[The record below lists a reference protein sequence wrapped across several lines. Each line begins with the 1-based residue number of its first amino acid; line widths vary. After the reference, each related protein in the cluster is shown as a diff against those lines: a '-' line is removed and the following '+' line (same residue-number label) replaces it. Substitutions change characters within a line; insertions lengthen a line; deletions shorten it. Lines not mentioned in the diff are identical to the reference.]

1 MLELSTV
8 KFIADTSIKKWL
20 MSTEVLKYG
29 FYHLFVLTMNGTS
42 RWGTKLNEQGKHI
55 YGISSKDL
63 RDIYRQMLEFDD
75 DIEDDDITTSL
86 EEEIEILDEAYRN
99 AYKIAVGE
107 MTVRELLDSAEEM
120 IFLPFDPSAPET
132 FTMVVDDIIQYFS
145 DTEEY
150 EKCAEL
156 VKVKDK
162 FDDLG

>member
-1 MLELSTV
+1 MNTGVS
-8 KFIADTSIKKWL
+8 
-20 MSTEVLKYG
+20 KYAS
-29 FYHLFVLTMNGTS
+29 YHLFVLTMNGTS
-42 RWGTKLNEQGKHI
+42 KWGTKLNEQGKHI

-63 RDIYRQMLEFDD
+63 RAIYNQMLEFDD
-75 DIEDDDITTSL
+75 DIVDEDYAKSL

-99 AYKIAVGE
+99 AYLIAVGE
-107 MTVRELLDSAEEM
+107 MTVAQLLDKADEM

-132 FTMVVDDIIQYFS
+132 FSIIVDDIIQYFA

-156 VKVKDK
+156 VKIKEK

>member
-1 MLELSTV
+1 MKCTAGI
-8 KFIADTSIKKWL
+8 FTKKWS
-20 MSTEVLKYG
+20 MSTEVSKYAS
-29 FYHLFVLTMNGTS
+29 YHLFVLTMNGTS
-42 RWGTKLNEQGKHI
+42 KWGTKLNEQGRHI
-55 YGISSKDL
+55 YGISTKDL
-63 RDIYRQMLEFDD
+63 RDIYKQMLEFED
-75 DIEDDDITTSL
+75 DIEDDDITASL

-99 AYKIAVGE
+99 AYKIAIGK

-132 FTMVVDDIIQYFS
+132 FSMVVDDIIQYFS

>member
-1 MLELSTV
+1 
-8 KFIADTSIKKWL
+8 
-20 MSTEVLKYG
+20 
-29 FYHLFVLTMNGTS
+29 
-42 RWGTKLNEQGKHI
+42 
-55 YGISSKDL
+55 
-63 RDIYRQMLEFDD
+63 MLEFED

-99 AYKIAVGE
+99 AYKIAIGE
-107 MTVRELLDSAEEM
+107 MTVKELLDNAEEM

-132 FTMVVDDIIQYFS
+132 FTLVVDDIIQYFS

-162 FDDLG
+162 LDDLG